1 VRERD
6 PAVQIDV
13 LRFNAGN
20 TDLELRYVI
29 SGGTATEGDD
39 YFVPG
44 ATGLVFAPGQR
55 TARLLIPLV
64 QDAVAEDDETFTL
77 ELLTDRDTALP
88 GVYHSITVVMQDDD
102 SF

>member
-1 VRERD
+1 
-6 PAVQIDV
+6 
-13 LRFNAGN
+13 
-20 TDLELRYVI
+20 
-29 SGGTATEGDD
+29 
-39 YFVPG
+39 VPG